1 MVDILASRLA
11 NRGQWNSSKNLFG
24 KCIISIDK
32 LTNLH
37 LLILIFNNWNIPRL
51 FFLYFRLLHLVDR
64 KWNLPMTVFEPQI
77 SDVGRDHSTNTHA
90 PN

>member
-32 LTNLH
+32 LTNFMH
-37 LLILIFNNWNIPRL
+37 FTSIGL
-51 FFLYFRLLHLVDR
+51 FP
-64 KWNLPMTVFEPQI
+64 NLFIHTFSVSLDCNTI
-77 SDVGRDHSTNTHA
+77 ITNTIDIL
-90 PN
+90 

>member
-32 LTNLH
+32 FAP
-37 LLILIFNNWNIPRL
+37 FNFN
-51 FFLYFRLLHLVDR
+51 F
-64 KWNLPMTVFEPQI
+64 
-77 SDVGRDHSTNTHA
+77 
-90 PN
+90 